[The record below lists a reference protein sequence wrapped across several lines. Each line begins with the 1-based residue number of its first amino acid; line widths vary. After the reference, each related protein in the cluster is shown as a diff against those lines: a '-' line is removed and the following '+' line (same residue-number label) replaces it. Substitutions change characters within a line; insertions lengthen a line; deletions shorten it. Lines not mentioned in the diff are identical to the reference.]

1 MARSA
6 VLLVICLGIDAI
18 QLAHAE
24 RQVSLRRFNKQMIVV
39 VHETVGVADPM
50 IALINVA
57 EYPEECFT
65 VAVVLEDVLLL
76 ISP

>member
-1 MARSA
+1 MTRPLMSF
-6 VLLVICLGIDAI
+6 IKKLGIDAI

-57 EYPEECFT
+57 EHPEEGFT